1 MITNARL
8 IELAERRATLI
19 ARAATQRNDL
29 AQATSPLRTIFSAI
43 DQGIAIAS
51 YLRQRPIL
59 LAGAIAALILIRPGF
74 FLKWLKRGWLAWRFS
89 LAIKRTLSGL
99 QKAP

>member
-1 MITNARL
+1 MNARL

-29 AQATSPLRTIFSAI
+29 AWATSPLRTISSAI
-43 DQGIAIAS
+43 DQGIAIAG
-51 YLRQRPIL
+51 YLKQRPLL
-59 LAGAIAALILIRPGF
+59 LAGGIAAVVLLRPRF

-99 QKAP
+99 